1 MKSDTADQIETGFGA
16 IVRHTRQRR
25 GLSQEEL
32 AMRIDMSI
40 KGLAKIERG
49 EATPSLTSMFKIMH
63 YLEIPVA
70 ALHALVYRDCD
81 QQRINQEAE
90 LSAIAGDLSD
100 DALAI
105 AIQQVGALATV
116 WGRGKN

>member
-1 MKSDTADQIETGFGA
+1 MESETADRNETAFGA
-16 IVRHTRQRR
+16 VVRRARQRR
-25 GLSQEEL
+25 ALSQEEL
-32 AMRIDMSI
+32 AMQIQMSI

-49 EATPSLTSMFKIMH
+49 EAIPSLTSMFKLMR

-70 ALHALVYRDCD
+70 ALHPLVYRDGD
-81 QQRINQEAE
+81 EQRINREAE

-105 AIQQVGALATV
+105 AIQQVSTLANAL
-116 WGRGKN
+116 GRRKN